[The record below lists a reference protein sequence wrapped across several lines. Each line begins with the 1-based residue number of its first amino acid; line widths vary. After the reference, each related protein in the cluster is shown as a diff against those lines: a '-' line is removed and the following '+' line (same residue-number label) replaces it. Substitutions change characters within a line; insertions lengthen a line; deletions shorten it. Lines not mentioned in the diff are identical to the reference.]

1 MDKEIDTLCEHIEE
15 QEKIANK
22 FQIEAKTY
30 LKNKDKKGAQQ
41 ALIKKIRCE
50 KQINYFEESLD
61 LLEQQKMILGNL
73 MMMKKFFKTVK
84 ETNETINETMKIK
97 DFENKKNSVNEIN
110 GNIQNLNEDAFEVD
124 DNLEQKNKKKE
135 IDLPEANNK
144 LVDKEKEEFKKK
156 IEEEFEIL

>member
-1 MDKEIDTLCEHIEE
+1 
-15 QEKIANK
+15 
-22 FQIEAKTY
+22 
-30 LKNKDKKGAQQ
+30 
-41 ALIKKIRCE
+41 
-50 KQINYFEESLD
+50 
-61 LLEQQKMILGNL
+61 MILEKL

-156 IEEEFEIL
+156 IEEEFKIL

>member
-1 MDKEIDTLCEHIEE
+1 
-15 QEKIANK
+15 
-22 FQIEAKTY
+22 
-30 LKNKDKKGAQQ
+30 
-41 ALIKKIRCE
+41 
-50 KQINYFEESLD
+50 
-61 LLEQQKMILGNL
+61 MILENL
-73 MMMKKFFKTVK
+73 MMKKQIFVQVK